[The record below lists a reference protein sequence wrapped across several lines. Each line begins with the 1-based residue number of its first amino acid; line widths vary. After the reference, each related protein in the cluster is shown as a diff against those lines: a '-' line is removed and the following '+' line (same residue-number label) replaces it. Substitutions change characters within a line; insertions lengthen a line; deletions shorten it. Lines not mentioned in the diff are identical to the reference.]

1 MVKYTYKDEASVH
14 VSLFKV
20 IEDDTSQEV
29 ELLTDTTDITDIT
42 DTTDT
47 TDTTGIPAPTDP
59 SSVNAMMMD
68 RVLISKATGL

>member
-14 VSLFKV
+14 VSLYKETEV
-20 IEDDTSQEV
+20 ETSQEV
-29 ELLTDTTDITDIT
+29 ELLTNTT

-59 SSVNAMMMD
+59 SSVNAM
-68 RVLISKATGL
+68 I